1 LERILK
7 IVKTKDVDLKTHFFL
22 LSLMIKEKKNV
33 KKNNVNSFLA
43 KTEKKGLPNWQVF
56 PLWLFFLFAV
66 LSPPPYNHFYL
77 KKKGEVQTISLQKV

>member
-1 LERILK
+1 
-7 IVKTKDVDLKTHFFL
+7 
-22 LSLMIKEKKNV
+22 MIKEKKNV

-66 LSPPPYNHFYL
+66 FSPPTITFT
-77 KKKGEVQTISLQKV
+77 KREKGEVQTISLQKV